1 MRAMYKYELA
11 RKAGVSS
18 KTFARWLKN
27 DTDTLLSFGVLPRS
41 KLLPPPA
48 VKFICEKYVIDL

>member
-1 MRAMYKYELA
+1 MYKYELA

-27 DTDTLLSFGVLPRS
+27 DTEKLRALGALPRS

>member
-27 DTDTLLSFGVLPRS
+27 DTEKLIELGALPRS

-48 VKFICEKYVIDL
+48 VKYLCEKYVIDL

>member
-27 DTDTLLSFGVLPRS
+27 DTEQLRVLGALPRS
-41 KLLPPPA
+41 KLLPPQA
-48 VKFICEKYVIDL
+48 VKYVCQKYAIDL